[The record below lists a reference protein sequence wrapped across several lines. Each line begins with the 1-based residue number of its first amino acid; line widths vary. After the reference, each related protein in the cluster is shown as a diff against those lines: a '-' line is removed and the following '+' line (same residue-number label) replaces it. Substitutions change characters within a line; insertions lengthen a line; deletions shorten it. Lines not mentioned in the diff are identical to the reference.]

1 LIPTCFPPRSRAAG
15 SHSTLKPEKEIRV
28 TAELPGLDEKDVDI
42 TVEEGVLIVT
52 LPKSEAANEN
62 VRRIPINARAA

>member
-1 LIPTCFPPRSRAAG
+1 
-15 SHSTLKPEKEIRV
+15 
-28 TAELPGLDEKDVDI
+28 
-42 TVEEGVLIVT
+42 VLTVT